1 MALKTIFSFILSLF
15 IFFQL
20 QAQQLMVLNGG
31 SFGSTTDIANLG
43 VYSPSNGNYQSL
55 DSIGV
60 TSVQDLLIEDDRYA
74 YVAASDSILK
84 YDLFSGERI
93 AAASFGGISTV
104 HLELYNNQLLVGNY
118 YGLND
123 GNLRIFDKSDL
134 SFQDSIPEISK
145 GATDFLVIGD
155 YAYISQNNS
164 TSNFQ
169 DTLGYLAIVDLS
181 SNTFLRNDTLSTTG
195 EDVGR
200 LVNVGDSAIY
210 SLNTASNTISYY
222 HISSQQSNLLNTTV
236 DLNPRSVGSSI
247 FYDGNLWYFPYD
259 NGIGSYDLVN
269 NTFGTADIISIPSN
283 WQGYAFAMDTSKAE
297 FFLSYIDYSNQNLNI
312 GIHYDT
318 NGDSIGTFPV
328 GSSPEILE
336 IWYSEVVSNVMSI
349 QKNMELSLFPNPTV
363 DYFQIEGS
371 SLLSSVELY
380 GMNGRLIRTWIEP
393 QNTQFDI
400 SDLHTGQYLLRI
412 KEQEVFTTKILI
424 KL

>member
-1 MALKTIFSFILSLF
+1 MALKTTFSLILSLS
-15 IFFQL
+15 ILFQL

-43 VYSPSNGNYQSL
+43 VYTPSNGSYQSL
-55 DSIGV
+55 DSIQV
-60 TSVQDLLIEDDRYA
+60 TAVQDLLIENDRYA

-93 AAASFGGISTV
+93 AATSFGGLSTV

-134 SFQDSIPEISK
+134 SFQDSIPEINK

-155 YAYISQNNS
+155 YAYISQNNN
-164 TSNFQ
+164 TPNFQ

-181 SNTFLRNDTLSTTG
+181 SNSFLRNDTLGTTG
-195 EDVGR
+195 EDIGR
-200 LVNVGDSAIY
+200 LLNVGDTAIY
-210 SLNTASNTISYY
+210 SLNTASNSISYY

-236 DLNPRSVGSSI
+236 DLNPRTLGSTI

-259 NGIGSYDLVN
+259 SGIGSYDLVN
-269 NTFGTADIISIPSN
+269 NTVGTANIVSIPSN
-283 WQGYAFAMDTSKAE
+283 WQGYGFAMDTSKEE
-297 FFLSYIDYSNQNLNI
+297 FFLSYIDYGNQNLNI
-312 GIHYDT
+312 GIHYDM
-318 NGDSIGTFPV
+318 NGDSIGSFPV

-336 IWYSEVVSNVMSI
+336 IWYSDVVSNMMSI
-349 QKNMELSLFPNPTV
+349 QEKTKLSVFPNPTV
-363 DYFQIEGS
+363 DYFQIEAS

-380 GMNGRLIRTWIEP
+380 GVNGQLIRNWLNPE
-393 QNTQFDI
+393 NNQFDI
-400 SDLHTGQYLLRI
+400 RDLQAGQYFLRI
-412 KEQEVFTTKILI
+412 KEDKVFTTKILI